1 MPQLAI
7 FKGEKNLDEL
17 TARVFRVQR
26 GGAQARQA
34 SDALLRANPHL
45 ADLSRVPPG
54 AVVVVPD
61 TPHDVNAGE
70 LLSPAGP
77 AASDPVRAVGEQVTA
92 VTSTLGAAFADAAAQ
107 ADSRL
112 KLLKDRSLT
121 AAAARNPELAQRLA
135 KISEATSAALKDM
148 QAKRSVIESGLAQIQ
163 QDLAD
168 FLKLRMP
175 PPSPPSGPGSPPPSP
190 GGDAPRTTPRPPS
203 SGGPAT
209 PPEPALPRPPSSGAP
224 TAPPR
229 PAPQPPSSHSPT
241 TPPQPAPPRP
251 EPRETAHA
259 HPAAAASP
267 KRKRARRTTHKD
279 KDKTPR
285 KPD

>member
-45 ADLSRVPPG
+45 ADLNRVPPG

-209 PPEPALPRPPSSGAP
+209 PPQPAPRPPSSGSPA
-224 TAPPR
+224 TPPR
-229 PAPQPPSSHSPT
+229 
-241 TPPQPAPPRP
+241 PAPPRP
-251 EPRETAHA
+251 EPRKTAHA